1 MKNLALGTILAL
13 FLSLSCTWLS
23 IPRDEEGIARLE
35 LSNGLELLMKEESH
49 KPLVGVHA
57 LIQVNSGLPSSS
69 DILKSQLVA
78 ALLSKGTKNHPTPL
92 EFQKHLETLQIF
104 LEIKVLGPT
113 ISLYLEAPSRERE
126 NLVATLI
133 EILTESLLDP
143 TTFAQVKKNMI
154 LRQTLVPLSV
164 EQSFLAPS
172 ATYTSP
178 SILEAIS
185 HNDIVALYKEKFVA
199 SNTILTLMGN
209 FNAKRLAR
217 FIKKRTGGFQKGT
230 KLSLTP
236 FQLDKDLALSVF
248 PKKENQQLINFSFLG
263 PEVSDIEA
271 PSFILT
277 TFILDRFFS
286 LKAIENNLSFSLEI
300 TLLPVHKNLVCT
312 FHVKGLSEDTQ
323 KIQKLFF
330 DSAQEL
336 QRDGVSQKTYEEA
349 LELFKLKYLSKNT
362 YLPSLVQDLSYWHGA
377 NDYKK
382 RVLVLSKTSI
392 ETHKGV
398 QTSLLKFFKSE
409 INLTNPTP
417 KTAFSVTGKEID
429 FRIPKKRENHLEQF
443 KLSNGI
449 SLLLHTYNDVAFVSG
464 SISFKVGEA
473 PENTIEL
480 YLNSLLEGTL
490 TFDTRTFKKEI
501 LRLGVSLQPF
511 SKSGVGGFYFSVL
524 KDNLEPL
531 LFLLADTLF
540 SAKLADEG
548 LNRAQKKIEI
558 QSPNIFLNSESAV
571 KTIFFKKRTP
581 ENISSQSLKRM
592 HEKTVLGHNLNIVL
606 IGDTTSVN
614 AKKLVE
620 KYFAKAKRKEITK
633 EAEITPETPGLSQES
648 FLLGKLPI
656 QLSTLGLVVPLAND
670 FFYTPDVSL
679 HFLCSEAQAYI
690 PHLINCGVENYT
702 RHTLFLFNFA
712 HEKGEKKLT
721 IKEFLNILK
730 VIKQTELSPDTVQ
743 WLEGS
748 SYLLQRSPTFADE
761 ALTLALHLHNEL
773 PFAVE
778 KTMKLFSKKDLKTI
792 LNEQL
797 FPEQYGLGTLLP
809 INN

>member
-57 LIQVNSGLPSSS
+57 LIQVNSGLPSSH

-78 ALLSKGTKNHPTPL
+78 ALLSKGTKSHPTPL

-143 TTFAQVKKNMI
+143 TTFAQVKKNMV

-286 LKAIENNLSFSLEI
+286 LKAIENNLSFSLET

-336 QRDGVSQKTYEEA
+336 QRDVVSQKTYEEA

-449 SLLLHTYNDVAFVSG
+449 SLLLHTYNDVAFVSE

-501 LRLGVSLQPF
+501 LRLGVS
-511 SKSGVGGFYFSVL
+511 
-524 KDNLEPL
+524 
-531 LFLLADTLF
+531 
-540 SAKLADEG
+540 
-548 LNRAQKKIEI
+548 
-558 QSPNIFLNSESAV
+558 
-571 KTIFFKKRTP
+571 
-581 ENISSQSLKRM
+581 
-592 HEKTVLGHNLNIVL
+592 
-606 IGDTTSVN
+606 
-614 AKKLVE
+614 
-620 KYFAKAKRKEITK
+620 
-633 EAEITPETPGLSQES
+633 
-648 FLLGKLPI
+648 
-656 QLSTLGLVVPLAND
+656 
-670 FFYTPDVSL
+670 
-679 HFLCSEAQAYI
+679 
-690 PHLINCGVENYT
+690 
-702 RHTLFLFNFA
+702 
-712 HEKGEKKLT
+712 
-721 IKEFLNILK
+721 
-730 VIKQTELSPDTVQ
+730 
-743 WLEGS
+743 
-748 SYLLQRSPTFADE
+748 RS
-761 ALTLALHLHNEL
+761 
-773 PFAVE
+773 
-778 KTMKLFSKKDLKTI
+778 
-792 LNEQL
+792 
-797 FPEQYGLGTLLP
+797 
-809 INN
+809 